1 MEALALL
8 PCLYCCASFLSA
20 LVTSCNG
27 CIRKERLRP
36 WRRVLCLRP
45 GPWPCF
51 QQLQL
56 NVCRLRAKQWDS
68 KCVAVGSLK
77 HCSSVFKSVCRHPR
91 HILYLGLCTRAGSVL
106 SNSLVNRSTSGS
118 NWSTSRFIVL
128 IPSASWPLAFVM
140 SAANRNK
147 GSLQTLELDI
157 TVPFNSCDVTS

>member
-1 MEALALL
+1 MCGHLWTLSDYCGSFLLLMEALALV

-56 NVCRLRAKQWDS
+56 NDCRLRAKQWAS

-77 HCSSVFKSVCRHPR
+77 HHSPVFKSVCRHPR

-106 SNSLVNRSTSGS
+106 SNSFFNRSTSGS

-128 IPSASWPLAFVM
+128 IPSAS
-140 SAANRNK
+140 
-147 GSLQTLELDI
+147 
-157 TVPFNSCDVTS
+157 